1 MESQNNKLT
10 KEEKLIFLLNKIE
23 ENSDDYSQK
32 EELNI
37 IKRKIMKKMESE
49 SKPTNTS
56 NLID

>member
-32 EELNI
+32 EELNT
-37 IKRKIMKKMESE
+37 IKRKLMKKMESE
-49 SKPTNTS
+49 NNLTNVS
-56 NLID
+56 NQI

>member
-37 IKRKIMKKMESE
+37 IKRKLMKKMESE
-49 SKPTNTS
+49 SKQT
-56 NLID
+56 LQIL

>member
-37 IKRKIMKKMESE
+37 IKRKLMKKMESE
-49 SKPTNTS
+49 NNLTNTS

>member
-49 SKPTNTS
+49 SKPTNVS
-56 NLID
+56 NQI

>member
-32 EELNI
+32 EELNT
-37 IKRKIMKKMESE
+37 IKRKIMQKMESE

>member
-37 IKRKIMKKMESE
+37 IKRKLMKKMESE
-49 SKPTNTS
+49 SKQTNTS

>member
-37 IKRKIMKKMESE
+37 IKRKLMKKMESE

>member
-37 IKRKIMKKMESE
+37 IKRKLMKKMESE
-49 SKPTNTS
+49 NNLTNTS
-56 NLID
+56 NIID

>member
-32 EELNI
+32 EELNT
-37 IKRKIMKKMESE
+37 IKRKLIQKMESE
-49 SKPTNTS
+49 SSLTNAS
-56 NLID
+56 NQI

>member
-37 IKRKIMKKMESE
+37 IKRKLMKKMESE
-49 SKPTNTS
+49 NNLTNVS
-56 NLID
+56 NQI

>member
-37 IKRKIMKKMESE
+37 IKRKLMKKMESE
-49 SKPTNTS
+49 NNLTNTS
-56 NLID
+56 NQI

>member
-37 IKRKIMKKMESE
+37 IKRKLMKKMESE
-49 SKPTNTS
+49 SNLTNTS
-56 NLID
+56 NQI